1 MDPGR
6 DHDPQ
11 RSHAQS
17 HNGGNRRQQHLL
29 SPPASRATSVA
40 GPSTPGPSTPLAE
53 GSADDYF
60 DRLSQAP
67 SHLSRQSVQSL
78 SRFPSLT
85 SATSR
90 PRLESTTSRPS
101 IRIRRRSSVASN
113 ISSNVPPE
121 APVAAPAPT
130 SSEGGYH
137 GGRPRSISQP
147 TSGARAVDAP
157 PAARIRRMPAQ
168 AALPRLT
175 EEGSRPTMA
184 ELGIPASP
192 SPLSPL
198 SPTASMPERAHSLE
212 EAPEPAAVRGNRL
225 RRVSRLLMP
234 GFSRR
239 ESQAGEV
246 PAMTQAEDEYH
257 DQLVDYLDTID
268 PEVQML
274 STLTNVQ
281 NSLFVPDLGS
291 WVNRRPT
298 YTLSPRDLQHIR
310 PASAEVPPPP
320 PPPPHEEPQ
329 IPEEVPEEPIEE
341 PPSIQR
347 SDTITSRLTD
357 SHFAAL
363 PHGRTLEGWTADEK
377 WELDDH
383 VRHMLHSRRSRW
395 KRRMKGFGQY
405 VRRPLG
411 FFVTLYA
418 TLITLFGLAWVLFL
432 IGWIYVGDNQIYVIH
447 VVDSVLV
454 ALFGVVGYGMAPFR
468 AVDSYRLFFIVR
480 YSRMIENADKRSRSK
495 PSISTG
501 ASGDRKVGPP
511 PAVANDD
518 GSVLRHDYAN
528 DATRP
533 AVGSGQGDLDDV
545 EDIPDTASDTSQM
558 SGYYVLTAKQRKRL
572 SHHQKK
578 LARSHS
584 FYKPEETFTHYSFPL
599 GYLMAV
605 VILLDFHSILQICLG
620 STTWSI
626 NYRLKVHDI
635 VTSCILSVSI
645 CCNLV
650 AGLVITIG
658 GRKTRKKDIHDLMS
672 RQELTGDA
680 IKHLEH
686 KRKKQQKKEEK
697 MNRSGSNSDQEGLN
711 GASGEASGSDKG
723 IPGHEKEMMDYKA
736 LAEQK

>member
-212 EAPEPAAVRGNRL
+212 EAPEPAAARGNRL
-225 RRVSRLLMP
+225 RRVSRLFMP

-239 ESQAGEV
+239 ESQAGDV
-246 PAMTQAEDEYH
+246 PATTEAEDEYH
-257 DQLVDYLDTID
+257 DQLVDYLDTIGNVALFLH
-268 PEVQML
+268 PVPQLTPYQIPKSRCSRRLQMSKIL
-274 STLTNVQ
+274 YSFPILAAGSIAGRPIPSRPATCNISDQYLPKSRHHHHHPQRSHKSQKKCPKSRPRRWNPR
-281 NSLFVPDLGS
+281 LFSVP
-291 WVNRRPT
+291 
-298 YTLSPRDLQHIR
+298 TLSPR
-310 PASAEVPPPP
+310 A
-320 PPPPHEEPQ
+320 
-329 IPEEVPEEPIEE
+329 
-341 PPSIQR
+341 
-347 SDTITSRLTD
+347 
-357 SHFAAL
+357 
-363 PHGRTLEGWTADEK
+363 
-377 WELDDH
+377 
-383 VRHMLHSRRSRW
+383 
-395 KRRMKGFGQY
+395 
-405 VRRPLG
+405 
-411 FFVTLYA
+411 
-418 TLITLFGLAWVLFL
+418 
-432 IGWIYVGDNQIYVIH
+432 
-447 VVDSVLV
+447 
-454 ALFGVVGYGMAPFR
+454 
-468 AVDSYRLFFIVR
+468 
-480 YSRMIENADKRSRSK
+480 
-495 PSISTG
+495 
-501 ASGDRKVGPP
+501 
-511 PAVANDD
+511 
-518 GSVLRHDYAN
+518 
-528 DATRP
+528 
-533 AVGSGQGDLDDV
+533 
-545 EDIPDTASDTSQM
+545 
-558 SGYYVLTAKQRKRL
+558 
-572 SHHQKK
+572 
-578 LARSHS
+578 
-584 FYKPEETFTHYSFPL
+584 
-599 GYLMAV
+599 
-605 VILLDFHSILQICLG
+605 
-620 STTWSI
+620 
-626 NYRLKVHDI
+626 
-635 VTSCILSVSI
+635 
-645 CCNLV
+645 
-650 AGLVITIG
+650 
-658 GRKTRKKDIHDLMS
+658 
-672 RQELTGDA
+672 
-680 IKHLEH
+680 
-686 KRKKQQKKEEK
+686 
-697 MNRSGSNSDQEGLN
+697 
-711 GASGEASGSDKG
+711 
-723 IPGHEKEMMDYKA
+723 
-736 LAEQK
+736 